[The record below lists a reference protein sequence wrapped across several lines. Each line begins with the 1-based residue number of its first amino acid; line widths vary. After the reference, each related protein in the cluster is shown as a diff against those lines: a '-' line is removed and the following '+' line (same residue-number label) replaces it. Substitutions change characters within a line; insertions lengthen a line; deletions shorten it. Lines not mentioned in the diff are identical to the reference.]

1 MILQGSA
8 MFGPNPDQQQRVA
21 RGSRAIA
28 VEAGPGGH
36 SVGIF
41 FRTPGLRPVVRAA
54 IEDTIGAS
62 TQMGGLAPREIIAKV
77 DAKVDRVVEQAS
89 SSLIVGR
96 LVVAIIL
103 LVAIAAFGVYA
114 TVNKLDPWATLLPH
128 SFELVLGLLIGLLGG
143 EAASQHQ

>member
-1 MILQGSA
+1 
-8 MFGPNPDQQQRVA
+8 
-21 RGSRAIA
+21 
-28 VEAGPGGH
+28 
-36 SVGIF
+36 VGIF